1 MQFLMTTLILLALG
15 ATILIGPTFIRYHSS
30 TYGKA
35 SGNSF
40 RETVANRGVYGEF
53 MTYYTLE
60 KLEGSYK
67 LLSNL
72 YIPRKNGTTTEI
84 DLMMIHKTGI
94 YVVESKNYSGWIYGH
109 ENQQYW
115 TQTLENKKKNRFY
128 NPIWQNEIHI
138 NALKYAMQREDE
150 NLFNS
155 LIVFSERCTLK
166 DVTCNSLNVAVLK
179 RNQLK
184 RMLTDHIKIAPPILT
199 HFEMNK
205 IYYTLQKYAH
215 ADESVKVAH
224 IESVQRRI
232 RS

>member
-1 MQFLMTTLILLALG
+1 MELALTFLILVALG
-15 ATILIGPTFIRYHSS
+15 ALIVVGPTYIRYHSS

-35 SGNSF
+35 SGNTF
-40 RETVANRGVYGEF
+40 RETVANQGVYGEF

-60 KLEGSYK
+60 KIEGSYK

-109 ENQQYW
+109 ENQKYW
-115 TQTLENKKKNRFY
+115 VQTLESKKKNRFY

-138 NALKYAMQREDE
+138 KALKYALQRDDGD
-150 NLFNS
+150 LFNS

-166 DVTCNSLNVAVLK
+166 EVTCDSLNVAVMK
-179 RNQLK
+179 RNKLK
-184 RMLTDHIKIAPPILT
+184 SMLANQIKVAPSILTD
-199 HFEMNK
+199 FEMNK
-205 IYYTLQKYAH
+205 IYYMLKTYAN
-215 ADESVKVAH
+215 ADESVKIAH
-224 IESVQRRI
+224 IESVKKRVRW
-232 RS
+232 